1 MSVLQRTFKSLEWPR
16 LLGYLSNRCETA
28 SGKARCLEIEPTS
41 DCGLAL
47 QLLSETGEA
56 SSLLNQHNMPTLTG
70 LPILDSVFERIR
82 AGAQLDATELLG
94 VKRLLDVTK
103 SSKAILSA
111 LEPEFYPALRK
122 FAPSMHFLV
131 SLFEAITKA
140 IDDQGQVKDEA
151 STKLKLLRQEM
162 GRTHARI
169 KSTLNAYIHSSA
181 SKSLQE
187 PIFTLRSG
195 RYVLPVLAAMKSS
208 VKGIVHDTSISGA
221 TIFVE
226 PESIIEDGNQVR
238 VLEVQIEREIERILM
253 ELSSIAH
260 AHVKELEDSYSALI
274 TLDVIF
280 AKAKLGIVYGGSLPI
295 VADQPAMNL
304 LEIRHPLLVLQG
316 NLPEIVPNSLQLGR
330 TGMSSPAEEK
340 YTLII
345 TGPNTGGKT
354 VLLKTIGLFALML
367 RSGLMIAA
375 QPESTMSLFPE
386 VLADIGDEQSLEQN
400 LSTFSSHLTNIVDI
414 VSQAKSG
421 CLILLDEIGAGTD
434 PREGSALAQAT
445 LEYLNTTG
453 ALTIVTTHVSEL
465 KSLAYSLPG
474 FANGS
479 FEFDKEDFRPTYR
492 FTLGTPGSSQAT
504 RIAERLGLDQKII
517 HRTEE
522 LLSANKSSLEK
533 TIEELENRLEQASIR
548 EQKAMEAQARSEQLE
563 IEFDARLQEVENAS
577 EKERREFAKKM
588 KEEFSIAKELISKI
602 TAELQKDPSSAKAQN
617 ARKELESLRRELGW
631 LEEKPSTAQ
640 GSSRSFQP
648 GDRVKILSL
657 NQQGTVEKL
666 VREGEGEKDAQFEVR
681 AGQLKF
687 IISAKDI
694 EKTAQSEMPA
704 GMLGASASL
713 RQQAL
718 PASSRK
724 KTASKFANKIASKF
738 SAKFASRSPD
748 KFAARGHFAGST
760 KQLPE
765 QLNVFV
771 RSDSNT
777 LDLRGLR
784 VEEALSKLDQFID
797 QILRRETT
805 PAMIIHGHGTGA
817 LKQAVRDSL
826 STSRYSIEFRPGEIY
841 EGGDGVTLV
850 SLM

>member
-16 LLGYLSNRCETA
+16 LLGYLSNQCETT

-41 DCGLAL
+41 NCDLAL

-56 SSLLNQHNMPTLTG
+56 SSLLNQHKMPSLTG
-70 LPILDSVFERIR
+70 LPILDPVFERAR
-82 AGAQLDATELLG
+82 AGAQLDPTELLG
-94 VKRLLDVTK
+94 VKRLLDLTK
-103 SSKAILSA
+103 STKATLSS
-111 LEPEFYPALRK
+111 LEPQLFPALTK
-122 FAPSMHFLV
+122 FTSSMHFIV
-131 SLFEAITKA
+131 SLFEAITNA
-140 IDDQGQVKDEA
+140 IDDQAQVKDEA
-151 STKLKLLRQEM
+151 SSKLKQLRQEL

-169 KSTLNAYIHSSA
+169 KSTLNAYIHSPA
-181 SKSLQE
+181 SKNLQE

-195 RYVLPVLAAMKSS
+195 RYVLPVLAAMKSN

-226 PESIIEDGNQVR
+226 PESIIDDGNQVR
-238 VLEVQIEREIERILM
+238 VLELQIEREVERILM
-253 ELSSIAH
+253 ELSSTVH
-260 AHVKELEDSYSALI
+260 AHVGELEGSYSALI

-280 AKAKLGIVYGGSLPI
+280 AKARLGIIYGGSLPI

-304 LEIRHPLLVLQG
+304 LEIRHPLLILQG
-316 NLPEIVPNSLQLGR
+316 NLPEIVPNNLQLGR
-330 TGMSSPAEEK
+330 TGMSSSEEQK
-340 YTLII
+340 CTLII

-354 VLLKTIGLFALML
+354 VLLKAIGLFALML

-375 QPESTMSLFPE
+375 QPDSTMSLFPE

-400 LSTFSSHLTNIVDI
+400 LSTFSSHMTNIVDI

-421 CLILLDEIGAGTD
+421 SLVLLDEIGVGTD
-434 PREGSALAQAT
+434 PREGSAIAQAT

-453 ALTIVTTHVSEL
+453 ALTIVTTHASEL

-517 HRTEE
+517 QRTEE
-522 LLSANKSSLEK
+522 LLLASKTSLEN

-563 IEFDARLQEVENAS
+563 IEFDARLKELEKTS
-577 EKERREFAKKM
+577 EKKRSELAKKM
-588 KEEFSIAKELISKI
+588 KEEFSIAKDLISKI
-602 TAELQKDPSSAKAQN
+602 TAELQKDPTSAKAQS
-617 ARKELESLRRELGW
+617 AREELEALRKELGW
-631 LEEKPSTAQ
+631 LEEKQSTAQ

-666 VREGEGEKDAQFEVR
+666 VREGEGEKDALFEVR

-687 IISAKDI
+687 IISAKEI
-694 EKTAQSEMPA
+694 EKAAQSETPA
-704 GMLGASASL
+704 GVLGASASL
-713 RQQAL
+713 RHRTL
-718 PASSRK
+718 PAS
-724 KTASKFANKIASKF
+724 ASE
-738 SAKFASRSPD
+738 R
-748 KFAARGHFAGST
+748 FAA
-760 KQLPE
+760 E
-765 QLNVFV
+765 QINVFV

-777 LDLRGLR
+777 LDLRGMR
-784 VEEALSKLDQFID
+784 VEEALTKLDQFVD
-797 QILRRETT
+797 QIILSETS

-826 STSRYSIEFRPGEIY
+826 STSRYPIEFRPGEIY

-850 SLM
+850 SLK